1 MRTVFAK
8 RIKSHDW
15 FYGYSDDHSVWRRGH
30 AESNAL
36 RKMHGELDC
45 PFTMAELRGWA
56 HNMILEQFAEEE
68 PGCWYRQPRKYKSI
82 APTPREELMPQA
94 LHDEI
99 THWMVLGSD
108 SNDIAQMVG

>member
-1 MRTVFAK
+1 MRSNFAK

-30 AESNAL
+30 QETAIL
-36 RKMHGELDC
+36 REMHQELLC
-45 PFTMAELRGWA
+45 PFTMSELQAWA

-68 PGCWYRQPRKYKSI
+68 PGSWYRQPRKYKSI
-82 APTPREELMPQA
+82 AAVKREDLMPQT

-99 THWMVLGSD
+99 THWMALGSTAV
-108 SNDIAQMVG
+108 DIAKMAR